1 MGGQYGLEPHPR
13 RPAQEPAEGRG
24 GLMFLAPDELIAL
37 TARKRPAHQIAAIKA
52 MGIPFW
58 ADSAKLHGQFR

>member
-1 MGGQYGLEPHPR
+1 
-13 RPAQEPAEGRG
+13 
-24 GLMFLAPDELIAL
+24 MFLAPDELIAL